1 MRTLFQ
7 DLRYGVRMLLRSP
20 GVTFVAILAIALGV
34 GANTTIFSVINSVL
48 LRPLPFAESEK
59 LIKVLGTDA
68 KRGRN
73 DLPTSFPNF
82 TDWREQTQAFES
94 MTAYSEA
101 SATLAGSDGPE
112 QIKGVAATAD
122 MFPALGVKTFLGRP
136 FLAEE
141 ERPGSA
147 PVAVI
152 SYGLWQRRFGSDR
165 KLVGQQV
172 MLDGK
177 STTIVGVMPPGFK
190 FPLDAENPEIW
201 SPLDPTSE
209 LNKSRGSRYLS
220 VVARLKASATI
231 QQAQSEMEAVARRL
245 EEQYPANNTGRGIR
259 LISLYEDTVG
269 DVRPAL
275 LVLLFAVG
283 CVLLIACANVANL
296 LLARSA
302 ARHKEIAVRTALGA
316 SRWRIVR
323 QLLTESV
330 LLSSVGGISGLLL
343 AMWGVDVLLK
353 LIPASVPRT
362 QEIAMDARVLGFTL
376 AVSVLTGIVF
386 GLAPA
391 LQASRLNL
399 NESLKE
405 GGRGS
410 TESWQRNR
418 VRSLL
423 VISEVAL
430 SLMLLIG
437 AGLLIKSFQRLRDIN
452 PGFNPDRVLT
462 MSLVLPEAKYDEKEK
477 QSLFFQQLVTRAAQL
492 PGVESVGL
500 IHPLPLG
507 GSHITTTFTIEG
519 RPPLAPADQL
529 NANTRAVSPDFFR
542 ALSIPLIKGRA
553 FTEKDTKDAPKV
565 MIVNETLARRFFNG
579 EDPVGKRAT
588 VYPFK
593 EPCEIVGV
601 VGDVRHRSLD
611 VEAGPEFYL
620 SYLQSPQPEMSLVAR
635 TTSSDA
641 AGLANAVQ
649 GVVLQLDKDQP
660 VSDVKTMNQLL
671 GESTAPRRFNML
683 LLGIFAFIALVLA
696 SVGIFGVM
704 SYTVTQRT
712 HEIGIRMALGARVAD
727 VFKLVVGQ
735 GMVLVLIG
743 VCLGTLGAFAVTR
756 LMSSL
761 LFGVSATDPLTF
773 IGVPLLLAAV
783 AFVAC
788 LIPARR
794 ATKVDPM
801 VALRYE

>member
-1 MRTLFQ
+1 MRTFFQ

-34 GANTTIFSVINSVL
+34 GANTTIFSVVNTVL

-59 LIKVLGTDA
+59 LVKVLTTDA

-82 TDWREQTQAFES
+82 TDWREQNGTFEH

-101 SATLAGSDGPE
+101 SATLAGSDMPE
-112 QIKGVAATAD
+112 QIYGVAATSD
-122 MFPALGVKTFLGRP
+122 MFPLLGVKTFLGRP
-136 FLAEE
+136 FLPEE
-141 ERPGSA
+141 EKPGSA

-190 FPLDAENPEIW
+190 FPLDAEKTEIW

-209 LNKSRGSRYLS
+209 MNKSRGSRYLD
-220 VVARLKASATI
+220 VVARLKAGATM
-231 QQAQSEMEAVARRL
+231 QQAQSDMDAIARRL
-245 EEQYPANNTGRGIR
+245 EEQYQGNNMGRGIR
-259 LISLYEDTVG
+259 LVSLYEDTVG
-269 DVRPAL
+269 NVRPAL
-275 LVLLFAVG
+275 LVLLAAVG

-316 SRWRIVR
+316 SRWRIIR

-353 LIPASVPRT
+353 LIPSSVPRT

-376 AVSVLTGIVF
+376 AVSLLTGIVF

-410 TESWQRNR
+410 TEGWRRNR

-423 VISEVAL
+423 VVSEVAL

-462 MSLVLPEAKYDEKEK
+462 MSLVLPEAKYDEAEK
-477 QSLFFQQLVTRAAQL
+477 QSLFFQQLVGKASQL

-507 GSHITTTFTIEG
+507 GSHTTTTFTIEG
-519 RPPLAPADQL
+519 RPPLAPSDQL
-529 NANTRAVSPDFFR
+529 NANTRAVSTDFFR
-542 ALSIPLIKGRA
+542 AMGIPLIKGRV
-553 FTEKDTKDAPKV
+553 FTEKDSGDAPKV
-565 MIVNETLARRFFNG
+565 MLVNETLARRFFAG
-579 EDPVGKRAT
+579 EDPIGKRAI

-593 EPCEIVGV
+593 EPCEIVGI
-601 VGDVRHRSLD
+601 VGDVKHRSLD
-611 VEAGPEFYL
+611 TEAGPEFYL

-635 TTSSDA
+635 TTSSDP
-641 AGLANAVQ
+641 AGLANTIQ
-649 GVVLQLDKDQP
+649 STVLQLDKDQP

-671 GESTAPRRFNML
+671 GESTASRRFNML

-712 HEIGIRMALGARVAD
+712 HEIGIRMALGAQVRD

-735 GMVLVLIG
+735 GMILVLIG
-743 VCLGTLGAFAVTR
+743 VSLGTLGAFAVTR

-761 LFGVSATDPLTF
+761 LYGVSATDPLTF
-773 IGVPLLLAAV
+773 VGVALLLAAI
-783 AFVAC
+783 AFLAC